1 MTKQYRYILM
11 AIITLLFAIITFE
24 YIIIDNQRAKR
35 IVMVSAISDDFHENI
50 AGVIDNVDTLYIDRD
65 ESSQVEA
72 NMMLDFLHGNIAQLR
87 TNIKLYSLL
96 FDDTI
101 NLSLRFN
108 GAFNAMIFDVMNID
122 NNLRENGELSKE
134 DIETLNE
141 IRHDI
146 ILIRD
151 TLTKDVLIRTDPDE
165 IRSLLNTMTEDLA
178 SSEVRRLIDERT
190 YAR

>member
-11 AIITLLFAIITFE
+11 AIITLLFAIIIFE
-24 YIIIDNQRAKR
+24 YVVIDNQRAER
-35 IVMVSAISDDFHENI
+35 IVVVSAVSDDFHENI
-50 AGVIDNVDTLYIDRD
+50 ARVIDNIDILYVYRG
-65 ESSQVEA
+65 ESSKDDA
-72 NMMLDFLHGNIAQLR
+72 NIMLGFLDSNIAQLR

-108 GAFNAMIFDVMNID
+108 GAFNAMIFGVMNID

-134 DIETLNE
+134 DIEILNE

-151 TLTKDVLIRTDPDE
+151 TLTKDVLIGTDPDE
-165 IRSLLNTMTEDLA
+165 IRSLLNTMTEILHLVKYGA
-178 SSEVRRLIDERT
+178 
-190 YAR
+190 